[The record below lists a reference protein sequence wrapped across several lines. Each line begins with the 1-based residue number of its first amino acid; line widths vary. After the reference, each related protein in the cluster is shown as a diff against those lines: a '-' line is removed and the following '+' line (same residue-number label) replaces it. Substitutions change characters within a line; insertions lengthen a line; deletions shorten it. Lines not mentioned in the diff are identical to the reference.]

1 MWEAIRDI
9 TLSSNAIIVIGFLVF
24 ILILGVALSKTGL
37 LSIHT
42 EAVSVG
48 AADRERNIMRQQL
61 EWARMHFQDME
72 QTMDKPSLYNEWR
85 GKYIAERVF
94 DEYVE
99 WIAFN
104 HFSKSPAYIE
114 IKQDKIIA
122 LVRSL
127 TILDY
132 FHSEEFE
139 NYMREDT
146 KRSILQ
152 LIKIR
157 EVYK

>member
-1 MWEAIRDI
+1 MWEAIRDV
-9 TLSSNAIIVIGFLVF
+9 TLSSNAIIVIGFLIF
-24 ILILGVALSKTGL
+24 ILLIGVALSKTGL

-48 AADRERNIMRQQL
+48 AADRERNIMRQQI
-61 EWARMHFQDME
+61 EWARMHFEAME
-72 QTMDKPSLYNEWR
+72 HSMKKPDNYDTWR
-85 GKYIAERVF
+85 GRFIAERVF

-99 WIAFN
+99 WITFN

-114 IKQDKIIA
+114 IKQDKIVA
-122 LVRSL
+122 LVRGM
-127 TILDY
+127 TVHDF
-132 FHSEEFE
+132 FHTEEFE
-139 NYMREDT
+139 NFLREDT
-146 KRSILQ
+146 RRCILQ